1 MMLETLSQHVNAPIG
16 IGTTTYTETRSSRTK
31 TETSPT
37 MAVSVYVIST
47 VFLPPGSVR
56 SYA

>member
-37 MAVSVYVIST
+37 MEELALI
-47 VFLPPGSVR
+47 PGLETES
-56 SYA
+56 

>member
-31 TETSPT
+31 TETSR
-37 MAVSVYVIST
+37 V
-47 VFLPPGSVR
+47 PGLETES
-56 SYA
+56 